1 LKQEGVIS
9 EQMERSSKQMKK
21 ENLIEEVKEDTVE
34 PLETPELEADD
45 AAASDLLEEIERGE
59 TSRSTVGGR
68 GESERPSPYDDSS
81 MALESLYFRS
91 FGRRSLLNRDEE
103 VALAKRIDRGTR
115 GIRLVLRE
123 VVRIAQQMKK
133 SEKLES
139 ARDALREIRALS
151 GFSAVALD
159 RVEGSLNAL
168 IAEAKGPS
176 KVAASRLKQLARC
189 RRQVREARAIL
200 EEAKDELVRCNL
212 RLVVDIAKHYNGR
225 GLSLLDLVQEGN
237 MGLMKA
243 AERYQYRKG
252 FKFSTYATWWIRQ
265 GITRALADQSR
276 TIRIP
281 VHMTEASHR
290 IMRTARRLVQQLGR
304 EARVEEVGK
313 ALRTRPEKIQETMQV
328 FQEPVSLEN
337 PIGDGETLLG
347 ELIADRQAV
356 APDSHVHRTELTR
369 EVDRIL
375 GTLTPREQT
384 VIRMRFGIGQDEPF
398 TLEQVGQNL
407 SVTRERIRQ
416 IEAKAIK
423 KLKQPDIMQMFEAI
437 K

>member
-1 LKQEGVIS
+1 
-9 EQMERSSKQMKK
+9 MERNSKPMKK
-21 ENLIEEVKEDTVE
+21 ENLIEEVKGDAVE

-59 TSRSTVGGR
+59 TSQGAVGGR

-91 FGRRSLLNRDEE
+91 FGRRPLLNRDEE
-103 VALAKRIDRGTR
+103 VALAKRIDQGTR
-115 GIRLVLRE
+115 SIRLVLRE
-123 VVRIAQQMKK
+123 AVGIAQQMKK

-139 ARDALREIRALS
+139 TLEALREIRALS

-159 RVEGSLNAL
+159 RVEGSLNEL

-176 KVAASRLKQLARC
+176 KVAASRVKQLARC
-189 RRQVREARAIL
+189 RRQAREARAIM
-200 EEAKDELVRCNL
+200 EKAKDELVRCNL

-290 IMRTARRLVQQLGR
+290 IVRTARRLVQQLGR
-304 EARVEEVGK
+304 EARIEEVGK

-328 FQEPVSLEN
+328 FQEPISLEN
-337 PIGDGETLLG
+337 PVGDGETLLG

-384 VIRMRFGIGQDEPF
+384 VLRMRFGIGQDEPF

-423 KLKQPDIMQMFEAI
+423 KLKQPDVMQMFEAI